1 MTSTHSLNVL
11 NFAEFIFLKQVNPFH
26 AQCPSGTAFYNQVQP
41 IKGREGVNVSG
52 LGVRRCVCVC
62 GGGGGGEWG
71 KRRRVVNLCN
81 PGRIPPSN
89 PICMYTVAA

>member
-1 MTSTHSLNVL
+1 MNVFFVMLNNEIEPQLGDLYSQFKMFL

-52 LGVRRCVCVC
+52 LGVRRCVC
-62 GGGGGGEWG
+62 GGGGGG
-71 KRRRVVNLCN
+71 
-81 PGRIPPSN
+81 
-89 PICMYTVAA
+89 